1 MGHLTLE
8 IQGVKFKNMKVW
20 WYFIQ
25 AVMFIVICSISQS
38 LLFSLAGTHTPA
50 LTLHL
55 SRA

>member
-38 LLFSLAGTHTPA
+38 LFSLAGTHTPA